1 VIDIFYRG
9 CLFNSNSIIVKVF
22 EVRDLTLTRIS
33 SHGKGTSWEV
43 PLPSD
48 MGEYYQN
55 GDHSVKIFDCSII
68 FNYNSII

>member
-1 VIDIFYRG
+1 M
-9 CLFNSNSIIVKVF
+9 FNYNSIIIGIF
-22 EVRDLTLTRIS
+22 EVPKSITTRNS

-68 FNYNSII
+68 FKYNSII